1 MVTLDK
7 AVVARCKS
15 HGAHFEVL
23 VDPDAALALKRGEN
37 IGIDNVLAVE
47 DVFEDASQGERAAE
61 DDLRKAFG
69 TTDIHSAAR
78 EIILKGELQL
88 TSEQR
93 KRMQEDKRRR
103 VIDRIAKNAL
113 NPQTGSPHPPSRI
126 EKAMEEAGIHIDPF
140 KSVDEIVTEVM
151 KKIRPIIPIRFE
163 EVKIAVKIP
172 PQYAAKSY
180 GDITGFGRL
189 EKQEWQND
197 GSLVAI
203 IKIPAGMQD
212 DFYGL
217 VNRLTKGEAE
227 TKLLR

>member
-15 HGAHFEVL
+15 CGAHFEVL
-23 VDPDAALALKRGEN
+23 VDPDAALALKKGEDVS
-37 IGIDNVLAVE
+37 IENVLAVE
-47 DVFEDASQGERAAE
+47 DIFEDASQGERIAE
-61 DDLRKAFG
+61 DDLRRAFG
-69 TTDIHSAAR
+69 TTDVHSAAR

-93 KRMQEDKRRR
+93 RRMQEDKRRR
-103 VIDRIAKNAL
+103 VIDMIVRNAL

-126 EKAMEEAGIHIDPF
+126 EKAMEEAGVHIDPF

-163 EVKIAVKIP
+163 EVRIAVKVP

-180 GDITGFGRL
+180 GDITGFGQL

-212 DFYGL
+212 DFYSL

>member
-23 VDPDAALALKRGEN
+23 VDPDAALALKRGEDVS
-37 IGIDNVLAVE
+37 IDNVLAVE
-47 DVFEDASQGERAAE
+47 DVFEDAGKGERAAE
-61 DDLRKAFG
+61 DDLRRAFG

-103 VIDRIAKNAL
+103 VIDVIARNAI

-126 EKAMEEAGIHIDPF
+126 EKAMEEAGVHIDPF
-140 KSVDEIVTEVM
+140 KNVDEIVTEVM

-180 GDITGFGRL
+180 GDITGFGQL

-197 GSLVAI
+197 GSLVAV